1 MAHTVKPHSTNISR
15 FREIMSVLNKN
26 GLGFIFVKTAFSRNP
41 QKELE
46 NAASDSGELS
56 LAERI
61 RLSCEQLGPTFVK
74 IGQILGMRTDIVPED
89 VALELQKLQDSVP
102 PFPFEE
108 ARRMIEG
115 ELGGRIEDIFAQF
128 GKTPVA
134 AASVSQVYHA
144 RLHSGDEVA
153 VKVSRPGIQ
162 NVVETDINILLRLAR
177 FVDKHSK
184 YGKLYHFEKMVLE
197 LKKVLEQEM
206 DLTNEAQNL
215 DRLRE
220 NLAGQP
226 NISTP
231 HVKWIYT
238 TKSVLTMDYIRGV
251 KISDVAALDAL
262 GADKRK
268 IAEDFAN
275 SLLSQILMDGFFHA
289 DPHPGNVMITQ
300 GGTCIEFIDL
310 GMTGRLSEHFRMQ
323 LNDLMLGMATQNTRK
338 IAQAIMDMDVSGNS
352 VNQRKFLKTLDV
364 LMDEYVYS
372 PLEEVNAGKL
382 FSSIFSL
389 AGEYNMVIQGEF
401 AMVAKALATA
411 QGIIELLSP
420 NSSVL
425 SIARETTS
433 RLLKSRFSAK
443 QLKSDA
449 SILLSDSRDLV
460 KMLPP
465 FLLNLMRRME
475 EKDYSVDLN
484 IKHLDKLDKNLER
497 MANRISFT
505 VVLLAVCI
513 VMAGVIVAIGF
524 KAGSDPELTEFS
536 FFALKAGF
544 VVAAIIICGLV
555 FNMIYSNIKRS

>member
-1 MAHTVKPHSTNISR
+1 MAHTVKPHGTNMSR
-15 FREIMSVLNKN
+15 FKEIMSVLNKN

-46 NAASDSGELS
+46 NAVSSAGDLS

-115 ELGGRIEDIFAQF
+115 ELGGRIEDIFAEF
-128 GKTPVA
+128 DKTPVA

-144 RLHSGDEVA
+144 MLHSGGEVA

-162 NVVETDINILLRLAR
+162 SVVETDISILLRLAR

-206 DLTNEAQNL
+206 DLTVEAQNL

-220 NLAGQP
+220 NLSAQP
-226 NISTP
+226 NITTP
-231 HVKWIYT
+231 RVKWIYT
-238 TKSVLTMDYIRGV
+238 TKSVLTMDYVRGI
-251 KISDVAALDAL
+251 KINDIPALDAM

-275 SLLSQILMDGFFHA
+275 SLLSQILVDGFFHA
-289 DPHPGNVMITQ
+289 DPHPGNVMITR
-300 GGTCIEFIDL
+300 GGACIEFIDL

-323 LNDLMLGMATQNTRK
+323 LNDLILGMATQNTRK

-401 AMVAKALATA
+401 AMVAKALGTA
-411 QGIIELLSP
+411 QGIIEQLSP

-425 SIARETTS
+425 SIARQTTS
-433 RLLKSRFSAK
+433 RLLKSRFSTK
-443 QLKSDA
+443 QLRTDA

-460 KMLPP
+460 KSLPP
-465 FLLNLMRRME
+465 FVLNLMRRME

-484 IKHLDKLDKNLER
+484 IKHLDKMDKNLER

-524 KAGSDPELTEFS
+524 RAGSDPTLTEFS
-536 FFALKAGF
+536 FFALKLGF